1 VDTGFPKRSCSN
13 RLGMIEPKAG
23 PTAGSGV
30 TRWCS
35 AKRLTRCTAC
45 LGRASR
51 CENILLFVIAGLDPA
66 IHAVTKLIQTTAWSL
81 LPHVGMDHRVKP
93 GGDEGEE
100 AGELLGHLSQ
110 AATPPHPDP
119 LPASGERGSPGITMR
134 ERAQQI
140 FAVAEYS
147 AFTGPC

>member
-1 VDTGFPKRSCSN
+1 
-13 RLGMIEPKAG
+13 MIEPKAG

-100 AGELLGHLSQ
+100 AGELLGHLSK
-110 AATPPHPDP
+110 AATPPHPNP
-119 LPASGERGSPGITMR
+119 LPARGERGSPGITR
-134 ERAQQI
+134 RDRAQQI